1 MNTLPQCFLKQRLI
15 AKAMKQDLKQQVYSR
30 QDFINPTK
38 RQDIFPVG

>member
-1 MNTLPQCFLKQRLI
+1 MNTLSQCFLKQRLI

-30 QDFINPTK
+30 QDFIDPTK